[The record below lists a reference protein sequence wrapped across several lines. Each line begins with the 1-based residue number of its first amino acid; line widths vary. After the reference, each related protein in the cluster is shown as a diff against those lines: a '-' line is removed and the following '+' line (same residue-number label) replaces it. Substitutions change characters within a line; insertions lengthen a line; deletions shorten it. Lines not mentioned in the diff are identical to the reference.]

1 MVKTLAEVAEKMK
14 ERVATGGKYLRQG
27 MAGAEDPLDVI
38 SRDPTGFAK
47 KLQAGVTEAVRTGS
61 YEAGIKKAKA
71 ANSWQNSKDRA
82 GAHFEERAADMV
94 TNSMKDYEARARAIE
109 AAQKAVANMPT
120 TTRDQRIAKSAAY
133 QKAVG
138 QEMDKVYGRKA

>member
-1 MVKTLAEVAEKMK
+1 MVKTSAEVAEKMK

-27 MAGAEDPLDVI
+27 MAAAEDPLDVI
-38 SRDPTGFAK
+38 SKDPTGYAK
-47 KLQAGVTEAVRTGS
+47 KLQAGVNEAVRTGS

-71 ANSWQNSKDRA
+71 ANSWKGSQDRA
-82 GAHFEERAADMV
+82 GAHFEERAGDMV
-94 TNSMKDYEARARAIE
+94 TNAMRDYDQRAQAIA
-109 AAQKAVANMPT
+109 AAQRAVANLPT

-138 QEMDKVYGRKA
+138 AEMDKIYGRKA

>member
-1 MVKTLAEVAEKMK
+1 MVKSAAEVAEKMK

-38 SRDPTGFAK
+38 SKDPAGYAK

-71 ANSWQNSKDRA
+71 RNAWGDSHERA
-82 GAHFEERAADMV
+82 GRHFEERADDMV
-94 TNSMKDYEARARAIE
+94 QNAMSDYEGRARAIE
-109 AAQKAVANMPT
+109 NAQKATANMPT

-138 QEMDKVYGRKA
+138 QEMDKLYGRKA